1 MDYFLLRFR
10 FLIPIFFVVISVS
23 GQTNNPETNDSTKNT
38 PIYIRNITLTGN
50 KVTKDKIINRELL
63 LKENDSIGENNLQE
77 RIDRSHQNLMN
88 TSLFNFVTFETSKI
102 PDSDSIDVQVEFIE
116 RWYIWPVPLF
126 EFADR
131 NLSEWL
137 RKKDWSRLN
146 YGFNLTWDNFRGRR
160 EKLLVYALFGFDEKY
175 RLNYQIPFVNKK
187 QTLGLGFGVGYN
199 RNHEISYNSNDN
211 KEIYYKTE
219 DYYAKKEF
227 YAQTEIYYRK
237 SIHNKHWGKISYA
250 DSKVHD
256 SVIILNPDYYYGT
269 PPENKFFTLFY
280 QFRSDFRDYQA
291 YPLTGY
297 YFDIEFEKKGIG
309 IFKDPTVNSFHLRS
323 NIRKYINL
331 KGRFYYAT
339 GLTIKSAPFWHQP
352 YYYLQG
358 LGYGR
363 DYVRGYEFYV
373 VDGQHY
379 GIWKNNIKFAIIPTR
394 VLKFNFIKSEKF
406 NTLPIAFYLNAH
418 FDVGYSVDDRTDV
431 PATLIPNSEGKMMPF
446 TNPLANRILNGYG
459 VGIDFVSYYDFVFR
473 LEYSVN
479 HRGEGGFFIS
489 LLPPI

>member
-1 MDYFLLRFR
+1 MDYFFLRLYIF
-10 FLIPIFFVVISVS
+10 IPLFFVAFLAA
-23 GQTNNPETNDSTKNT
+23 GQDTLVENADSTKQEN
-38 PIYIRNITLTGN
+38 IYIRSINLSGN
-50 KVTKDKIINRELL
+50 KVTKDKIISRELL
-63 LKENDSIGENNLQE
+63 LKENDTITADNLPKV
-77 RIDRSHQNLMN
+77 IAGSHQNLMN
-88 TSLFNFVTFETSKI
+88 TSLFNFVTFDTIRSTG
-102 PDSDSIDVQVEFIE
+102 SDSMDVNVEFIE

-175 RLNYQIPFVNKK
+175 RLNYQIPFINKK

-199 RNHEISYNSNDN
+199 RNHEIAYNSNDN
-211 KEIYYKTE
+211 KEVYFKTE

-237 SIHNKHWGKISYA
+237 SIYNKHWGKVSYT
-250 DSKVHD
+250 DSRVHD
-256 SVIILNPDYYYGT
+256 SIIILNPDYYYGT
-269 PPENKFFTLFY
+269 VSENKFFSLFY

-297 YFDIEFEKKGIG
+297 YFDIEIEKKGIG
-309 IFKDPTVNSFHLRS
+309 IFSDPTVNSLHLRT
-323 NIRKYINL
+323 NIRKYVNI
-331 KGRFYYAT
+331 KGRFYWAT
-339 GLTIKSAPFWHQP
+339 GFTLKSAPIWEQP

-373 VDGQHY
+373 MDGQHY
-379 GIWKNNIKFAIIPTR
+379 FILKNNIKFALIPTR
-394 VLKFNFIKSEKF
+394 VLKFNFIKTDKF

-418 FDVGYSVDDRTDV
+418 IDFGYSVDNRTNV
-431 PATLIPNSEGKMMPF
+431 SPTLIPNSGNEFREF

-459 VGIDFVSYYDFVFR
+459 IGIDFVSYYDFVFR

-479 HRGEGGFFIS
+479 QRGEGGFYIS